1 MHPAAKECRRE
12 TRRPADARLKEAVQ
26 IGAATSGKQTL
37 ASSRRRRIPLWLVK
51 PQTKAKTVQNC
62 SHGCGLYRLA
72 APSSQFKV
80 VARLN
85 SAKRHDAL
93 TPIPSHLKRTVHSSE
108 QPSDAERDC
117 YCRIRLIFDGMAQC
131 LLKGAGGLGRAV
143 DSLAIKILRG
153 IRYFTGPF
161 LAVDISARGKGV
173 LHINAPV
180 VVGVTAYEG
189 TKERGFQ
196 TRERPSIE
204 TDSIHCVDT
213 PNSKPHL
220 MVARGTIV
228 DADMCIG
235 SFRRCVD
242 ACALHIFPA
251 PTHGPFS

>member
-1 MHPAAKECRRE
+1 M
-12 TRRPADARLKEAVQ
+12 
-26 IGAATSGKQTL
+26 I
-37 ASSRRRRIPLWLVK
+37 
-51 PQTKAKTVQNC
+51 
-62 SHGCGLYRLA
+62 
-72 APSSQFKV
+72 
-80 VARLN
+80 
-85 SAKRHDAL
+85 
-93 TPIPSHLKRTVHSSE
+93 
-108 QPSDAERDC
+108 QPSEAERDC

-143 DSLAIKILRG
+143 DGLAIEILRS

-161 LAVDISARGKGV
+161 LAVDIGARGKGL

-196 TRERPSIE
+196 TRERPPNE
-204 TDSIHCVDT
+204 TDSSHCVDT

-242 ACALHIFPA
+242 ACGVHIFPA